1 MSSSE
6 PPLSNVVKSLTILMM
21 KKTCDFGLNF
31 LPKGVMIY
39 FLSFRKG
46 SANPLDS
53 LYLLYRYPENYVI
66 LLTKTTYDLVKNT
79 WKKMIY

>member
-1 MSSSE
+1 MSSFE

-21 KKTCDFGLNF
+21 GKIYDVGLNF
-31 LPKGVMIY
+31 LPKGAMIY

-53 LYLLYRYPENYVI
+53 RYLFVWNVRIRNIDPNKKIQLVANYR
-66 LLTKTTYDLVKNT
+66 
-79 WKKMIY
+79 